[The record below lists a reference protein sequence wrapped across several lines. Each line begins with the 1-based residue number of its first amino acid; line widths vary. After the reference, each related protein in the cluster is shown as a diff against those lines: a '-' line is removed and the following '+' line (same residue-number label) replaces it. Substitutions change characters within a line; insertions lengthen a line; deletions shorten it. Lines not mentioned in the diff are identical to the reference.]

1 MIFTFK
7 PGSSN
12 IIHIRRFQRAEV
24 SNGISHYRI
33 HLQSLGHRNFVFG
46 DSGNEHTGYTLA
58 SVVGDLSGYNA
69 VRQGE
74 SGRGERTHRRQRSVT
89 IAESRYGIVIV
100 RTEFHGVILVGV
112 SGQRGVH
119 RHLWHE
125 CGSHAVATQ
134 GTRNSKIREAVLVLG
149 DGPLQAYTVV
159 GLTLGGGQ
167 RSDDRIAGG
176 SHSL

>member
-1 MIFTFK
+1 MATI
-7 PGSSN
+7 
-12 IIHIRRFQRAEV
+12 
-24 SNGISHYRI
+24 
-33 HLQSLGHRNFVFG
+33 
-46 DSGNEHTGYTLA
+46 
-58 SVVGDLSGYNA
+58 VGDLSGYNA

-74 SGRGERTHRRQRSVT
+74 ACLCERRHRRQRSVT

-100 RTEFHGVILVGV
+100 RTEFHGVVLVGE

-134 GTRNSKIREAVLVLG
+134 GTRNRKIREAVLVLG

-167 RSDDRIAGG
+167 RSDDRLAGG